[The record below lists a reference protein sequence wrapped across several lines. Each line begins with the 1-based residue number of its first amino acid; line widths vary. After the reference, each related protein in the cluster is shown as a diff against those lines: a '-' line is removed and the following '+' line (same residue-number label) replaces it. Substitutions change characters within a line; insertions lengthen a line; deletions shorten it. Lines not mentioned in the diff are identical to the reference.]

1 MSSIDIIK
9 TIRHTEVD
17 EILRLKMPKKSANQ
31 RLEGFSNFKFDA
43 SKYVILDTKVRRDAA
58 SGRLVMKGAADSN
71 AGKNKK

>member
-1 MSSIDIIK
+1 
-9 TIRHTEVD
+9 
-17 EILRLKMPKKSANQ
+17 MPKKSANQ